1 MRQPL
6 TLIIA
11 STVLLLSSC
20 SKETKEA
27 GLSGPP
33 NGSGP
38 VPASKLLFLGNSLTC
53 INFSPWL
60 VREFFYCAGKP
71 VEANMIA
78 YPGETLESHYHTA
91 RTLLDV
97 ESGNYDIIVLQE
109 ASDLT
114 VEPKRFARYL
124 YLLRQALSRAN
135 LRRQARG
142 LEPSRIFFFQD
153 YGEKGDKENQEKLST
168 LTKVAVES
176 AGAGDGITMHVVPV
190 GDIFKSAQKD
200 LGQTDLYQ
208 ADKHHPSQAGSYL
221 IALSL
226 FRELYR
232 DYYKQDLDRTIIE
245 KLPSRIDFA
254 FEKQSPEAQAESQIK
269 KEAQAQIL
277 VDLGENTAKALK
289 KLVFTEQM
297 QEKRKF

>member
-1 MRQPL
+1 MREKL
-6 TLIIA
+6 LLIIA
-11 STVLLLSSC
+11 SASLLLSSC
-20 SKETKEA
+20 SKNGQEASLDSPPKVSEPAPTKVYK
-27 GLSGPP
+27 SKP
-33 NGSGP
+33 
-38 VPASKLLFLGNSLTC
+38 KLLFLGNSLTC

-71 VEANMIA
+71 VEAIMVA

-97 ESGNYDIIVLQE
+97 ESGNFDIVVLQE

-135 LRRQARG
+135 QRRAARG
-142 LEPSRIFFFQD
+142 LGPAQIFFFQD
-153 YGEKGDKENQEKLST
+153 YGEKADLKSQEQLSS
-168 LTKVAVES
+168 LSKVAVES
-176 AGAGDGITMHVVPV
+176 AGAGDGIAMPIIPV
-190 GDIFKSAQKD
+190 GENFKNVQSGKEKIE
-200 LGQTDLYQ
+200 LYQ

-226 FRELYR
+226 FRDIYR
-232 DYYKQDLDRTIIE
+232 SYYKQELEPETIN
-245 KLPSRIDFA
+245 KLPTKVNFA
-254 FEKQSPEAQAESQIK
+254 SQEK
-269 KEAQAQIL
+269 AQAQIL
-277 VDLGENTAKALK
+277 VDLDEKTAKALK
-289 KLVFTEQM
+289 NLVFAEVL